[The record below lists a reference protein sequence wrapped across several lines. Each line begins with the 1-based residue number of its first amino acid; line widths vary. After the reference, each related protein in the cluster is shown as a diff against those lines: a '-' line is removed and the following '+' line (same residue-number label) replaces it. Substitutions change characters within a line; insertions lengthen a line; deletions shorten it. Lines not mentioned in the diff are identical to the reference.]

1 MAKKDKKGENTV
13 QNKEIFQ
20 RMNFLY
26 QAAMCMATITT
37 PRSPRS
43 LPNMAED
50 SQTGATTESQATTE
64 CTVKEPELRD
74 SVEKTTSVSA
84 VLSEATATS
93 AIDVNMGNRHQKPRK
108 LSRKKT
114 RKLLRERKYRI
125 AMEQISDN
133 GNHHRLANPDKGYDS
148 RPLSGTAR
156 FYASTLMEVG
166 RKNVIRIG
174 PVIKRSVCQRCEA
187 LLIPSISCE
196 VRIEATPQ
204 LNTRVICTACG
215 AFRRYFCMPGKG
227 IEGDRWESNEE
238 VSTEDNACETLQ
250 DSATTSTAT
259 TPAETHD
266 VVNGNAGMEDSVM
279 ESAQGMEG
287 LILQENSA

>member
-1 MAKKDKKGENTV
+1 MAKKDKKGENSV

-26 QAAMCMATITT
+26 QAAMCMATIIT
-37 PRSPRS
+37 PPPGNKSKNS
-43 LPNMAED
+43 LPGDA
-50 SQTGATTESQATTE
+50 TESQAAT
-64 CTVKEPELRD
+64 D
-74 SVEKTTSVSA
+74 SIIA
-84 VLSEATATS
+84 DTATS
-93 AIDVNMGNRHQKPRK
+93 LDSFGDPIPVSAIPTTSASVVDMNNLLQGPRK

-114 RKLLRERKYRI
+114 RKLLRERKNRV
-125 AMEQISDN
+125 AMEQISDR
-133 GNHHRLANPDKGYDS
+133 GSHHRLTNLSKGPDP

-166 RKNVIRIG
+166 RKNVIRID
-174 PVIKRSVCQRCEA
+174 PIIKRSVCQRCEA

-196 VRIEATPQ
+196 VRVEATPQ

-227 IEGDRWESNEE
+227 IEGDRWEVEE
-238 VSTEDNACETLQ
+238 TIGRKGNDTETRSV
-250 DSATTSTAT
+250 SATTSSAT

-266 VVNGNAGMEDSVM
+266 VGSDNAGLEDSVM
-279 ESAQGMEG
+279 ESAEGMEG
-287 LILQENSA
+287 LILQEDAA

>member
-37 PRSPRS
+37 PPPPSNISGNKPKNSR
-43 LPNMAED
+43 LG
-50 SQTGATTESQATTE
+50 GATESTITDTTTCRNSFTEPAPVSAIPTTAATTSSSD
-64 CTVKEPELRD
+64 LD
-74 SVEKTTSVSA
+74 
-84 VLSEATATS
+84 LH
-93 AIDVNMGNRHQKPRK
+93 NRLLQPRK

-114 RKLLRERKYRI
+114 RKLLRERKNRI
-125 AMEQISDN
+125 AMEQISDH
-133 GNHHRLANPDKGYDS
+133 GSHHRLTNPNKGHDP

-166 RKNVIRIG
+166 RKNVIRI
-174 PVIKRSVCQRCEA
+174 
-187 LLIPSISCE
+187 CE
-196 VRIEATPQ
+196 VRVEATPQ

-227 IEGDRWESNEE
+227 IEGDRWESEE
-238 VSTEDNACETLQ
+238 TIDKEGNDTEAGP
-250 DSATTSTAT
+250 DSATTSSAT

-266 VVNGNAGMEDSVM
+266 VSEKTGLEDSVM

-287 LILQENSA
+287 LILQENAL

>member
-1 MAKKDKKGENTV
+1 MAKKDKKGENNV

-37 PRSPRS
+37 PPLPRS
-43 LPNMAED
+43 SPNKAGYI
-50 SQTGATTESQATTE
+50 QTSATAESQATTE
-64 CTVKEPELRD
+64 STAKEPEFHD
-74 SVEKTTSVSA
+74 SVKETSSETA
-84 VLSEATATS
+84 ELSGATVTS
-93 AIDVNMGNRHQKPRK
+93 TIDVNMVNCQKPRR

-114 RKLLRERKYRI
+114 RKLLRERKYKI

-133 GNHHRLANPDKGYDS
+133 GNYHRLANPSRDHDP
-148 RPLSGTAR
+148 RPLSGIAR

-187 LLIPSISCE
+187 LLLPSVSCE

-204 LNTRVICTACG
+204 LNTRVICIACG

-227 IEGDRWESNEE
+227 IEGDRWESDEAT
-238 VSTEDNACETLQ
+238 STEDNDSETLQ
-250 DSATTSTAT
+250 DSVTTLTAT
-259 TPAETHD
+259 TPAETHN
-266 VVNGNAGMEDSVM
+266 VGNGNAGMEDSVM

-287 LILQENSA
+287 LILQENTA